1 MLNLVFRKIIQGV
14 LVAFVVSAVT
24 FSLLSAAGGDALTNL
39 RDNPQVS
46 PETVERLRIVYGLD
60 RPISSRYFSWISA
73 SISGDLGE
81 SLYFKTPVAGL
92 VFSRLLN
99 TFALGATA
107 LTGAFLFAAFL
118 VFLSARFPGGGLD
131 DILDIVAVVSASL
144 PRIVVALFVLAIVVR
159 STGSAFEVGAGSW
172 MMFFISSIVMAIPL
186 FAVLLAQ
193 MHSGFKGAMKEPFVQ
208 FARAKGLSE
217 NAIIF
222 RHASRA
228 ALNPLLSVLGL
239 SFGTIVSGSV
249 IVETILGW
257 PGIGSLTVAAVR
269 GRDISLMMGIVVVS
283 SIFVWFGNGI
293 AELLQ
298 VLNDRRMLAVESA
311 RLN

>member
-1 MLNLVFRKIIQGV
+1 M
-14 LVAFVVSAVT
+14 AFVVSAVT

-60 RPISSRYFSWISA
+60 RPLTARNFSWLSA
-73 SISGDLGE
+73 SAKGDLGE
-81 SLYFKTPVAGL
+81 SLYFKTLVAGL
-92 VFSRLLN
+92 VFWRLLN
-99 TFALGATA
+99 TLVLGAA
-107 LTGAFLFAAFL
+107 SIIGAFSLAAFL
-118 VFLSARFPGGGLD
+118 VFFSARFPGSRLD
-131 DILDIVAVVSASL
+131 GILDIAAVAAASL
-144 PRIVVALFVLAIVVR
+144 PRIVAALFALAIVVR
-159 STGSAFEVGAGSW
+159 STGSAFEVGSGSW
-172 MMFFISSIVMAIPL
+172 TMFFISSLVMAIPL

-193 MHSGFKGAMKEPFVQ
+193 MHSGIKGAMKEPFVQ

-228 ALNPLLSVLGL
+228 VLNPLLSVLGL

-249 IVETILGW
+249 IVETVLGW

-269 GRDISLMMGIVVVS
+269 GRDISLVMGIVVVS

-311 RLN
+311 WPN